1 MSKKLT
7 GHLTQPLWFQSSLKL
22 HQRQEVSLSFHLFCA
37 HLPRSLH
44 RSFPS
49 GLCGFPLVQQK
60 VGEKTNATKTNHPT
74 RPCGQGWEGSS
85 KAARPP
91 PCHGSTTVSPIP
103 RHRAPTPGTAV
114 TAVSPLRPLLP
125 LGLGGDPAPQSGAG
139 TAVPSSRGRAGCT
152 VRLQPASPGR
162 QPAAY
167 PHQSLDFI
175 FSLPPSPGQGQ

>member
-103 RHRAPTPGTAV
+103 RHRAPARHGCHRRVPTASPPSPGA
-114 TAVSPLRPLLP
+114 
-125 LGLGGDPAPQSGAG
+125 
-139 TAVPSSRGRAGCT
+139 RGRAGT
-152 VRLQPASPGR
+152 AIRRWHSRSQQPGQSGLHRPITAR
-162 QPAAY
+162 QPGKAA
-167 PHQSLDFI
+167 SC
-175 FSLPPSPGQGQ
+175 LPTPKP